1 MARSF
6 EKDAGSAAV
15 GSDDAVSHPDDEAT
29 APTDADTQTPETA
42 SANLAVTDSSGLFTL
57 VAALSWGALVMAPLL
72 ISIGLDTSLSGLPLV
87 GVVLWLLFLRVARWL
102 SPAARAD
109 AMMQRGRFAEA
120 LMMCEHSL
128 AVTGPGAWVG
138 RRRLVWLNRRTVALL
153 GLGRYDE
160 ALKAAIEAME
170 TSPDPETIANCAVAL
185 LRLNRYDLAIEAGR
199 MVSQLTHG
207 RSVRANTAMAWAM
220 LARGYPAEAEALA
233 HVSLYDIQ
241 ALTPYVRR
249 ENHAASLSALCRAQR
264 ALGLTR
270 QANATLARLRKVTKG
285 SRPLA
290 AVLLLEEADTLQE
303 EPKQGSERVARARA
317 SDPAY
322 TVWYLAQPGALPTLR
337 EEPNV
342 AQRVAQAEIGVA
354 RMSSRAPD
362 DEVVHR
368 LLHSL
373 RPDAS
378 ASPAYQS
385 SATALTAQIIT
396 LGATLALLLLWMWR
410 FFISQTL

>member
-6 EKDAGSAAV
+6 EKDAGSAAI
-15 GSDDAVSHPDDEAT
+15 GSADDASRADVSDT
-29 APTDADTQTPETA
+29 APSDADISAQATS
-42 SANLAVTDSSGLFTL
+42 SANLAVTDSSGLFTV
-57 VAALSWGALVMAPLL
+57 VAALSWGVLVMAPLL
-72 ISIGLDTSLSGLPLV
+72 ISIGLDTPLSGLPLL
-87 GVVLWLLFLRVARWL
+87 GVVLWLLFLRIARWL

-109 AMMQRGRFAEA
+109 ALMQRGRYAEA
-120 LMMCEHSL
+120 LMMCDHSL
-128 AVTGPGAWVG
+128 SVTGPGAWVG
-138 RRRLVWLNRRTVALL
+138 RRRLVWLNRRVVALL

-160 ALKAAIEAME
+160 ALIAAIEAVE

-185 LRLNRYDLAIEAGR
+185 LRLNRYDLALEAGR

-220 LARGYPAEAEALA
+220 LAKGFPAEAEALA

-264 ALGLTR
+264 ALDLTR
-270 QANATLARLRKVTKG
+270 QASATLARLRKVTRG

-290 AVLLLEEADTLQE
+290 AVLLLEEADILQE
-303 EPKQGSERVARARA
+303 EPKQASDRVARARA

-322 TVWYLAQPGALPTLR
+322 TVWYLSQPGALLALR
-337 EEPNV
+337 DEPSV
-342 AQRVAQAEIGVA
+342 AQRVTQAELGIA

-373 RPDAS
+373 RPEAS

-385 SATALTAQIIT
+385 SSSALTAQIVT